1 MREVKIPI
9 VIDADGINA
18 LAGHADILKKA
29 RGQVIITPHPG
40 EMARMVN
47 SSAAE
52 INRDRAAI
60 ARRFSEQYNVIT
72 VLKGAGTIIAEPSGD
87 IYINSTGN
95 PGMASGGTGDVLT
108 GMIAGLIAQRCPSP
122 DAAIAGVFLHG
133 LAGDLAAKDRGEA
146 GLIAGDVIEKIP
158 EAIKSMKPPLPTVE
172 RESYL
177 SPLPHG
183 ERVRVRGIRRLT

>member
-18 LAGHADILKKA
+18 LAGHTDILKKA
-29 RGQVIITPHPG
+29 RGPIIITPHPG
-40 EMARMVN
+40 EMARMIN

-122 DAAIAGVFLHG
+122 DALQLQAFFCMALQETSRKRQGRGRF
-133 LAGDLAAKDRGEA
+133 DR
-146 GLIAGDVIEKIP
+146 
-158 EAIKSMKPPLPTVE
+158 
-172 RESYL
+172 
-177 SPLPHG
+177 
-183 ERVRVRGIRRLT
+183 RGCD

>member
-1 MREVKIPI
+1 
-9 VIDADGINA
+9 
-18 LAGHADILKKA
+18 
-29 RGQVIITPHPG
+29 
-40 EMARMVN
+40 MARMVN

>member
-18 LAGHADILKKA
+18 LAGHTDILKKA
-29 RGQVIITPHPG
+29 RGPIIITPHPG
-40 EMARMVN
+40 EMARMIN